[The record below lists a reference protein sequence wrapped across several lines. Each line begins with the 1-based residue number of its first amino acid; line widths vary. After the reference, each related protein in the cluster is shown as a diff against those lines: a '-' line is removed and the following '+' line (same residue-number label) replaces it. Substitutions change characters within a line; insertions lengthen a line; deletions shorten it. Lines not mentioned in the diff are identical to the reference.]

1 MLLPLIMWRCSM
13 LLYDEQGHLNF
24 RAIRDLPQPFVIVVG
39 GRGTGKTFGA
49 LLTSVE
55 DHVFFAFMRRKQT
68 QLDIISKPE
77 FSPMKP
83 VCRFTGWQITTAPIA
98 KGLSGYYRYEVENE
112 RQKLTGAPIGLN
124 VALSTVANIRGFD
137 ASEIRLLIYDEAIPE
152 KGETPLPHEYDKLMN
167 CYETINRNRELEGNP
182 PLKLVCLANANKQTA
197 PILEGLRLVDVLD
210 RMDQKGQSVYFDNRR
225 GLALI
230 KLRDSAISAAKADT
244 ALYRLT
250 AGSAFADMAIGNSFA
265 YEDRGRIR
273 SLPLREFI
281 PVAFVGELALYQHKS
296 SPMLYVS
303 FHRSGSAQTYGTT
316 ETELM
321 RFRRTCGPWIDS
333 AIMADRITYE
343 TYAAQVLLTNYIS

>member
-1 MLLPLIMWRCSM
+1 MQ
-13 LLYDEQGHLNF
+13 LYDEKGHLNF
-24 RAIRDLPQPFVIVVG
+24 RAIRELPQPFVIVVG

-77 FSPMKP
+77 FSPIKP

-98 KGLSGYYRYEVENE
+98 KGLSGYYQYTVEEE
-112 RQKLTGAPIGLN
+112 RQKIVGGPIGIN

-137 ASEIRLLIYDEAIPE
+137 ASEIQLLIYDEAIPE

-167 CYETINRNRELEGNP
+167 CYETINRNRELDGNP

-210 RMDQKGQSVYFDNRR
+210 KMDQRGQTCYFDNRR

-230 KLRDSAISAAKADT
+230 KLQDSAISAAKADT

-250 AGSAFADMAIGNSFA
+250 AGSAFADMALNNAFA
-265 YEDRGRIR
+265 YEDRGTIK
-273 SLPLREFI
+273 SMPLKEFR
-281 PVAFVGELALYQHKS
+281 PLATVGEITVYLHKS
-296 SPMLYVS
+296 RRLLYAS
-303 FHRSGSAQTYGTT
+303 RHRSGECPVFGTG
-316 ETELM
+316 ETEVM
-321 RFRRTCGPWIDS
+321 RFLRIYGPTIETAILEDWIV
-333 AIMADRITYE
+333 YE
-343 TYAAQVLLTNYIS
+343 TYAVQVLLTNYIK